1 MTSRQTRHWDE
12 LSAVHTKETGQGET
26 MGRILILTNS
36 SGGLYDFRNEFV
48 LALKAEH
55 EVFISMPDD
64 TKEKELEKEGC
75 HIIKTAINRRG
86 INPLEDLKL
95 YHSYS
100 KMIKD
105 LKPDLVVTYTIKP
118 NVYGG
123 FAAGRRGVPYIATIT
138 GLGGAFD
145 KTGLLL
151 KVIVTMYKTGLRKA
165 ACVFFQNQENRRI
178 FEDFG
183 IKGKNSRMVMGSGVN
198 LDRHRYEEYPESEET
213 HFLFVGRVMK
223 ERGILEYIEAAKKL
237 HSDRVFFDIMGYC
250 DEDYQEML
258 DGLEQQGILHQ
269 IGFHTEVHEYLA
281 AASAIVVASFHEGMS
296 NALIEGAATGRPVI
310 ASNISGCM
318 EAFEE
323 GKTGFGFTPG
333 QPDELIAA
341 MEKFLALSREE
352 RADMGRRARAK
363 MEREFD
369 RKLVTAA
376 YMDEVKEI
384 ETERKT

>member
-1 MTSRQTRHWDE
+1 
-12 LSAVHTKETGQGET
+12 

-48 LALKAEH
+48 LALLAEH
-55 EVFISMPDD
+55 EVIVSMPDD
-64 TKEKELEKEGC
+64 TKEKELKDEGC
-75 HIIKTAINRRG
+75 RIIKTAINRRG

-95 YHSYS
+95 YRSYS

-105 LKPDLVVTYTIKP
+105 LQPDLVVTYTIKP

-123 FAAGRRGVPYIATIT
+123 FAAGRQKVPYIATIT

-151 KVIVTMYKTGLRKA
+151 KIIVTMYKTGLKKA
-165 ACVFFQNQENRRI
+165 ACVFFQNQENRQI
-178 FEDFG
+178 FSDFG
-183 IKGKNSRMVMGSGVN
+183 IEGKKSRMVMGSGVN
-198 LDRHRYEEYPESEET
+198 LDRHHYEKYPEGDET

-237 HSDRVFFDIMGYC
+237 HSDKVFFDIMGYC
-250 DEDYQEML
+250 DEDYQGML
-258 DGLEQQGILHQ
+258 DELEGQGVLRQ

-310 ASNISGCM
+310 ASNISGCL

-333 QPDELIAA
+333 KADELIAA
-341 MEKFLALSREE
+341 MEKFLALSFEE
-352 RADMGRRARAK
+352 RAAMGRRGRAK
-363 MEREFD
+363 MEQEFD

-376 YMDEVKEI
+376 YMDEVHSLLYK
-384 ETERKT
+384 